1 MTSVV
6 VDSVRKVIEGRG
18 DTLET
23 LSYQAGSLAG
33 DQFFKGAISD
43 KHQCVSK
50 DGEHCSELFAL
61 VRWNEKNWP
70 VDTWSHKKDGTFLSY
85 GPSTLSMPQ
94 ETATKY
100 F

>member
-1 MTSVV
+1 MDSVV
-6 VDSVRKVIEGRG
+6 LDSVRKVIEGRG

-43 KHQCVSK
+43 KHQCVSQ
-50 DGEHCSELFAL
+50 DGELCSEQFAL
-61 VRWNEKNWP
+61 VRWNEKHWP
-70 VDTWSHKKDGTFLSY
+70 VDTWS
-85 GPSTLSMPQ
+85 PQ
-94 ETATKY
+94 KTEL